1 MYVLYGGRISRAVGP
16 QMVLEE
22 AGLAYELREVDI
34 VPSTGASDRRTR
46 WRPAHSD
53 DFRPPAARAR

>member
-1 MYVLYGGRISRAVGP
+1 MYILYGGGVSRAVGP

-34 VPSTGASDRRTR
+34 VPSTGASDV
-46 WRPAHSD
+46 PG
-53 DFRPPAARAR
+53 P

>member
-1 MYVLYGGRISRAVGP
+1 MLYGGGVSRAVGP

-34 VPSTGASDRRTR
+34 AADEHRSAEFLAIN
-46 WRPAHSD
+46 PAG
-53 DFRPPAARAR
+53 